1 MQHSRYLWLTG
12 VVLLSFF
19 LILTF
24 NTPQVV
30 MTAMTDPFYANS
42 PQVTIQ
48 KFWNFL
54 DSRQVDLARGLI
66 TNEETQIKGIDLVY
80 EWEMIVKDDALL
92 KLLKV
97 EFLDIRNPQAV
108 IVKVSWSSAL
118 NKVQTTMYSFDVR
131 QTNKGWRIWGI
142 KKINDLS

>member
-48 KFWNFL
+48 NLEFSGLKTGR
-54 DSRQVDLARGLI
+54 SGQGLI

-92 KLLKV
+92 KLLK
-97 EFLDIRNPQAV
+97 
-108 IVKVSWSSAL
+108 
-118 NKVQTTMYSFDVR
+118 
-131 QTNKGWRIWGI
+131 
-142 KKINDLS
+142 

>member
-66 TNEETQIKGIDLVY
+66 TNEETQIKGIDLAY

>member
-1 MQHSRYLWLTG
+1 MR
-12 VVLLSFF
+12 
-19 LILTF
+19 
-24 NTPQVV
+24 
-30 MTAMTDPFYANS
+30 NS
-42 PQVTIQ
+42 
-48 KFWNFL
+48 N
-54 DSRQVDLARGLI
+54 
-66 TNEETQIKGIDLVY
+66 KGIDLVY